1 MDHPKFQFERDYSSP
16 LISKWWVLVLAF
28 VFIYGFAV
36 LITVT
41 IKAYAD
47 KPPIPEL
54 VTDAG
59 GRTVFT
65 GDDIR
70 EGQAVFLRYG
80 LHDNGSIWGHG
91 AYLGP
96 DFSADYLHQVAEATR
111 TLNPDLSMAEL
122 NRLAKTN
129 RYDESKGVL
138 VLDEAQKA
146 VFEKAPAYWKDYFS
160 RPENNGGLPHN
171 LISDPTELHKL
182 CSFFAWSAW
191 ACTANRPGE
200 DYSYTNNFPY
210 EPAIDQGPA
219 DPLTIWSV
227 ASLLF
232 LLIGIGACMFFVGR
246 DKEADWKA
254 ASPSYPAM
262 APDGNQPLSIRG
274 LLKFVVVVGLL
285 LLTQTLVGGAV
296 AHYRS
301 DPGSFYGLDLSA
313 IFPSQLVRTWHI
325 QLAILWVATGFVIG
339 GLIISRI
346 FGGKEWKGLAKF
358 TYFLFGAFGVVIFGS
373 LLSEWAGLAGW
384 WGNGDGSFWLGSQ
397 GWEYVE
403 MGRGFQ
409 LLMIVGFLVW
419 AYVIIRNTL
428 PALKVPGKR
437 FLGWLFLIFAI
448 CVPVFYIPAIFFD
461 NMTNYTVVDTWRF
474 WMIHLWVEGFF
485 EAFATTMVALVF
497 VEMGIVS
504 RERSIKIII
513 LEAILTFMGGIIGTG
528 HHWYFEG
535 QSTFNMAVSSCFSAL
550 EVVPLVLLCLEAWRF
565 YSVTRSE
572 TGLIRADNHKWVA
585 NFFMAVGFWNFIGAG
600 VFGFLINM
608 PIVSYFEIGTYL
620 TPNHGHAAL
629 FGVFGFLALGLCVY
643 AIRKNMNDEQWAKI
657 KPWIKCSFWGFNI
670 GLAMMIVFS
679 LLPAGFVQ
687 LWDVVHNGYW
697 HARAT
702 EFVTNDTM
710 SLIGWLRMPG
720 DVVFILFGAVPFF
733 IGACKA
739 WWLNWQS
746 RHELQ
751 KAE

>member
-1 MDHPKFQFERDYSSP
+1 MNREKFQFERDDVSP
-16 LISKWWVLVLAF
+16 AISKWWVIVLAF

-36 LITVT
+36 LIAVT
-41 IKAYAD
+41 TKAYSD
-47 KPPIPEL
+47 KPPVPEV
-54 VTDAG
+54 VTDATG
-59 GRTVFT
+59 ATLFT
-65 GDDIR
+65 GDDVR
-70 EGQAVFLRYG
+70 RGQALFLHYG

-96 DFSADYLHQVAEATR
+96 DFSAEYLHQVALATR
-111 TLNPDLSMAEL
+111 ALNPGKSEEEINAI
-122 NRLAKTN
+122 AKAN
-129 RYDESKGVL
+129 RYDAESGVL
-138 VLDEAQKA
+138 QFDAAQTQ
-146 VFEKAPAYWKDYFS
+146 VFAQAPDYWKVYFS
-160 RPENNGGLPHN
+160 NPVNNGGLQEN
-171 LISDPTELHKL
+171 LITDATELHEL
-182 CSFFAWSAW
+182 SAFFAWSAW
-191 ACTANRPGE
+191 ACSANRPGE

-210 EPAIDQGPA
+210 EPAIDQGPS
-219 DPLTIWSV
+219 DILTVWSV

-246 DKEADWKA
+246 YNGADWQP
-254 ASPSYPAM
+254 ASPSLPEM
-262 APDGNQPLSIRG
+262 APDGRQPASVRG
-274 LLKFVVVVGLL
+274 LLKFVVIVGLL

-301 DPGSFYGLDLSA
+301 DPGTFYGLDLSA

-325 QLAILWVATGFVIG
+325 QLAILWIATGFVVG
-339 GLIISRI
+339 GLIISRV
-346 FGGKEWKGLAKF
+346 FGGKEWKGLVKF
-358 TYFLFGAFGVVIFGS
+358 TYFLFSAFGVVIFGS
-373 LLSEWAGLAGW
+373 LLAEWAGLAGL
-384 WGNGDGSFWLGSQ
+384 WGKGDGSFWLGSQ
-397 GWEYVE
+397 GWEYIE

-437 FLGWLFLIFAI
+437 FLAWLFLIFAI

-497 VEMGIVS
+497 VEMGVV
-504 RERSIKIII
+504 RRDRAVKIII

-535 QSTFNMAVSSCFSAL
+535 QSPFNVAVSSCFSAM

-565 YSVTRSE
+565 YGVSRTSVS
-572 TGLIRADNHKWVA
+572 GNDCHKWVA

-620 TPNHGHAAL
+620 TPNHGHAAM

-643 AIRKNMNDEQWAKI
+643 AIRKNMSDEQWLSI

-670 GLAMMIVFS
+670 GLAIMIVFS
-679 LLPAGFVQ
+679 LLPAGFIQ
-687 LWDVVHNGYW
+687 LYDVIENGYW
-697 HARAT
+697 HARSID
-702 EFVTNDTM
+702 FVNNRMM

-720 DVVFILFGAVPFF
+720 DVIFIVFGALPFF
-733 IGACKA
+733 VAACKA
-739 WWLNWQS
+739 WWLN
-746 RHELQ
+746 Q
-751 KAE
+751 KARRELAEGK